1 MTILE
6 LIQAECRAK
15 GINEKYAERIQKIFK
30 IEKEDGIG
38 TYVSMFKDNLLPDI
52 ETAEKTKADAEKA
65 AREAAI
71 AEYEKA
77 HNLKDGKPIEE
88 GGAPEDKFKGLDPAI
103 KLLIENQNKQLDDM
117 KKLIESNQK
126 TVATTEKATKAKSL
140 VSDAKL
146 PESWLDRVNLDSEI
160 SLEDQVKALGDEYT
174 KIQQTAIDEKV
185 ANGEYHVGSFQPKD
199 RSEADWAK
207 LMDSD
212 VTPNNPGTVD
222 LGLK

>member
-15 GINEKYAERIQKIFK
+15 GINEKYAEKIQKIFK

-38 TYVSMFKDNLLPDI
+38 TYVSMFKDNLLSDI

-88 GGAPEDKFKGLDPAI
+88 GDAPEDKFKGLDPAI
-103 KLLIENQNKQLDDM
+103 RQLIENQNKQLDDM
-117 KKLIESNQK
+117 KKLIEGNQK
-126 TVATTEKATKAKSL
+126 TIATTEKATKAKSL

-160 SLEDQVKALGDEYT
+160 SLEDQVKALGDEYI